1 MDNSNQIWI
10 ITQQAT
16 GKAFSKAVE
25 QTEITKAGAP
35 DTYKCRFSAS
45 RADRHWDSFKF
56 VSQMMTIV
64 KFVDPKKPAAILL
77 NHYCSGLFRLRI
89 F

>member
-35 DTYKCRFSAS
+35 DTYKRQFNTS
-45 RADRHWDSFKF
+45 RADRHWDNFRLISRT
-56 VSQMMTIV
+56 MTLV
-64 KFVDPKKPAAILL
+64 KFADSKKPTAILL